1 MKAILFLSVLCSL
14 GLADPLPDPVADPG
28 IVIQVRQVIG
38 SGYEDNVE
46 GVVQDEYT
54 DEEPAGEGPDD
65 EEPAGE
71 GPDDEEPKDVATEEP
86 PPIVCEAPWRDM
98 DGYCYLLSDDGN
110 AYPQTSATYEDAKA
124 ACENMFGGQLAI
136 LDTAEKRDALFKLLY
151 VVHGDDTMTQGLK
164 QWHVGAEKLNGEWT
178 WLDGSQVD
186 QAAWNADKGMP
197 DNGNSCAGTKMLLT
211 VGEENDIL
219 LTKSCGEYP
228 FICGK

>member
-28 IVIQVRQVIG
+28 LVIQVRQIIG

-54 DEEPAGEGPDD
+54 DEESAGEGPDD
-65 EEPAGE
+65 EEPE
-71 GPDDEEPKDVATEEP
+71 DVATEEP

-98 DGYCYLLSDDGN
+98 DGYCFLISDDGD
-110 AYPQTSATYEDAKA
+110 AYPQGSATYEDAKA

-136 LDTAEKRDALFKLLY
+136 LDTAEKRDAVYKLLN
-151 VVHGDDTMTQGLK
+151 VVFADDSMTQGLGR
-164 QWHVGAEKLNGEWT
+164 WHVGAEQLNGEWT

-186 QAAWNADKGMP
+186 QAAWNADKGEP
-197 DNGNSCAGTKMLLT
+197 DNDNNCAGTYMPLT

-219 LTKSCGEYP
+219 LTKSCERTP
-228 FICGK
+228 FICAK